1 MKRRADLHRATVGGR
16 LLVDRLRAAHTHWTR
31 LRGLLGTR
39 TLAPGEGLW
48 IKPSNQVHMLGMR
61 YAIDVVFLDD
71 AGRVLRVVHELRP
84 NRISPKVTGATSVL
98 ELPAGT
104 VARLGVEPDAT
115 VVIEAIAARA
125 A

>member
-1 MKRRADLHRATVGGR
+1 MRRGHGLHRATVGDR
-16 LLVDRLRAAHTHWTR
+16 VLVDRLRPAHTHWTR

-39 TLAPGEGLW
+39 RLEPGEGLH
-48 IKPSNQVHMLGMR
+48 IKPSNQVHMLGML

-71 AGRVLRVVHELRP
+71 ESRVLRVVHALQP
-84 NRISPKVTGATSVL
+84 NRISPRVKGATSVL

-104 VARLGVEPDAT
+104 AALVGLVAGAHVTIDAG
-115 VVIEAIAARA
+115 ASRA